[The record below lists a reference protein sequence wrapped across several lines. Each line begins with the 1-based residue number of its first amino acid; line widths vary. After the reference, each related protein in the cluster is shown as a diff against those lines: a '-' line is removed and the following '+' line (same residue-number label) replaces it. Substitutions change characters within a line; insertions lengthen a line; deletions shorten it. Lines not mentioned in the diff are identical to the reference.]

1 MSVSNKLP
9 KNFKLLMA
17 LLTKT
22 GLQGRRHAIVWDYSN
37 GRTESSKELT
47 DPETNRI
54 IHDLEKGFKELDRS
68 DIMRK
73 KIISQAHEMAWEL
86 PGHKADMARINDW
99 CVKFGY
105 LHKPL
110 NQYKYT
116 ELPAL
121 VTQFDSVYR
130 SFLKAI

>member
-1 MSVSNKLP
+1 MKTVLP
-9 KNFKLLMA
+9 RNFKKLMA

-22 GLQGRRHAIVWDYSN
+22 GLQGRRHAIVWDYSS

-47 DPETNRI
+47 DPETDRLI
-54 IHDLEKGFKELDRS
+54 RDLEKGFKELDRS

-73 KIISQAHEMAWEL
+73 KIISQAHEMGWEL
-86 PGHKADMARINDW
+86 PGRKADMARINAW
-99 CVKFGY
+99 CQKSGY

-110 NQYKYT
+110 NHYT
-116 ELPAL
+116 YSELPGL
-121 VTQFDSVYR
+121 VTQFDNVYK